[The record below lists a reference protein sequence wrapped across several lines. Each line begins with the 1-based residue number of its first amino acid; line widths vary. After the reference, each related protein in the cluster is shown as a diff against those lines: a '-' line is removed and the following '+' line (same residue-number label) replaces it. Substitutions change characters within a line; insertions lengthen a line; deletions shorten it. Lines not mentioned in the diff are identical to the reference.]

1 MLYLH
6 EWNSSLLQTNRLPN
20 QRVNPKSHH
29 QSSPKQTWFLVDSI
43 CISGQTHLICK
54 YKYICTYYLYMYIDI
69 FVMCVSIYIYTY
81 IYIFIHIYIH
91 NIIHIYIYVYKGRL
105 KHVLGK
111 YHFLMRKSQFSLAPC
126 LVLEKLWP
134 TPMSPVSMFNSLL
147 RNRGPRTVPSI
158 SCYDVVKIK
167 MWNLSPY
174 VW

>member
-1 MLYLH
+1 MSEIHHYYRQIGCQISVSTPNPITNLPQNKHDFWLIPFASQDKPILY
-6 EWNSSLLQTNRLPN
+6 
-20 QRVNPKSHH
+20 VN
-29 QSSPKQTWFLVDSI
+29 
-43 CISGQTHLICK
+43 ISTYVHII
-54 YKYICTYYLYMYIDI
+54 YTCTLTYLSCVYLY
-69 FVMCVSIYIYTY
+69 IYIHIYIYLYTY
-81 IYIFIHIYIH
+81 IYIYI
-91 NIIHIYIYVYKGRL
+91 ILYIYIYVYKGRL